1 MSLATNTPMEF
12 INKKHEKGDVYSF
25 HFRPLRKLPHKAGQH
40 GFLSVPG
47 ARLFKP
53 FSLASAP
60 EDNEVVIGTHVHAHS
75 KYKQALDHLEPGDTV
90 KLRGPAFNFTIKKNA
105 TQLVFL
111 AQGIGI
117 TPFRSILRHI
127 NIKRLDIE
135 TTLIHVEKDGHVFG
149 NETRQL
155 ASHAYYPDKSQE
167 FKKQLQKTLLEQPDA
182 TYYISGANS
191 FLKTTV
197 AELAEAGIKKS
208 NMRRDK
214 FVGYK

>member
-12 INKKHEKGDVYSF
+12 ITKKHEKGDVYTF
-25 HFRPLRKLPHKAGQH
+25 HFRPLRKLSHKAGQH

-47 ARLFKP
+47 AGLFKP

-60 EDNEVVIGTHVHAHS
+60 EDDEVVIGTHVHAHS
-75 KYKQALDHLEPGDTV
+75 KYKQALDHLQPGDTV

-117 TPFRSILRHI
+117 TPFRSLLRHI
-127 NIKRLDIE
+127 DLKNLDIE

-149 NETRQL
+149 DETRQL
-155 ASHAYYPDKSQE
+155 ASQAYYPDNSQE
-167 FKKQLQKTLLEQPDA
+167 LKKQLQITLLEQPNA

-191 FLKTTV
+191 FLKAIA
-197 AELAEAGIKKS
+197 AELAKVGIKKS
-208 NMRRDK
+208 NIRRDK
-214 FVGYK
+214 FIGYK